1 MFCFKDKKM
10 NEIVNT
16 FLLAE
21 RKLMPERRLRQ
32 PGFTYGAL
40 GPFAEN
46 IKRIKKK
53 LKPWGFKIY
62 LSKCDLW
69 RF

>member
-1 MFCFKDKKM
+1 MCCFKDKKM

-21 RKLMPERRLRQ
+21 RNLMPERRLRQ

-46 IKRIKKK
+46 IKRIKKN
-53 LKPWGFKIY
+53 
-62 LSKCDLW
+62 
-69 RF
+69 